1 MFVQAFFA
9 QSSIEAFHHGIV
21 CGLAWSTEVQL
32 NTSFISSFVHHL
44 TDEFAA
50 VIGFD
55 RHRFASDRHDVVQN
69 PNDIFAF

>member
-1 MFVQAFFA
+1 MFVQTFLA

-21 CGLAWSTEVQL
+21 CGLARSAEVQL
-32 NTSFISSFVHHL
+32 NASFISPFVHHL
-44 TDEFAA
+44 ADELAA

-55 RHRFASDRHDVVQN
+55 RHRFASDRYDVVQH

>member
-1 MFVQAFFA
+1 MEAPPSLNFIPCVLQAHKLMFVQTFLA
-9 QSSIEAFHHGIV
+9 QPSIEAFHHGIV

-50 VIGFD
+50 VV
-55 RHRFASDRHDVVQN
+55 HAE
-69 PNDIFAF
+69 